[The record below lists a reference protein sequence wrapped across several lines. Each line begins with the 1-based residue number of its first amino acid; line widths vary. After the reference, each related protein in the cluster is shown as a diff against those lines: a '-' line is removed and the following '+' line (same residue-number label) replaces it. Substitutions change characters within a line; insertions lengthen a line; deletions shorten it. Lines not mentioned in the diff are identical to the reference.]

1 MSASEKPRAITVRDI
16 RQKKGREPI
25 VCITAY
31 DVLFAKLVDQAGVD
45 LILVGDSVG
54 NVVAGQPTTLA
65 VTMEQMI
72 YHGAAVVRGVS
83 RAMVVVDMPFLSY
96 QIDAPH
102 AIENAGRI
110 LRETGA
116 QAVKLE
122 GGGKRI
128 APIVAAL
135 VECGVPVMGHLGF
148 TPQSV
153 NTLGGARV
161 QGRGDDDEARLMEE
175 ARRLEDAG
183 VFAIVLELVP
193 ATLARR
199 ISEQVSVP
207 TIGIGAGVG
216 CDGQV
221 LVLPDMLGINEGFVP
236 RFLKH
241 YASLAGTVRD
251 AVQSYANDVR
261 ARRYPDDEHSF

>member
-1 MSASEKPRAITVRDI
+1 MSAQEKPRATTVRDI

-31 DVLFAKLVDQAGVD
+31 DVLFARLADQAGVD
-45 LILVGDSVG
+45 LVLVGDSVG
-54 NVVAGQPTTLA
+54 NVVAGQPTTLS

-72 YHGAAVVRGVS
+72 YHGAAVVRGIE

-96 QIDAPH
+96 QIDVPH

-122 GGGKRI
+122 GGGTRI

-135 VECGVPVMGHLGF
+135 VECGIPVMGHLGF

-153 NTLGGARV
+153 NALGGARV
-161 QGRGDDDEARLMEE
+161 QGRGDEDEARLLEE
-175 ARRLEDAG
+175 ARRVEDAG
-183 VFAIVLELVP
+183 AFAIVLELVP
-193 ATLARR
+193 AGLARR
-199 ISEQVSVP
+199 ITEQVSVP

-221 LVLPDMLGINEGFVP
+221 LVLPDMLGLNDGFTP

-241 YASLAGTVRD
+241 YADLAGTVRD
-251 AVQSYANDVR
+251 AVRAYADDVR
-261 ARRYPDDEHSF
+261 GRRYPGEEHSF

>member
-31 DVLFAKLVDQAGVD
+31 DVLFARLVDQAGVD
-45 LILVGDSVG
+45 LVLVGDSVG

-72 YHGAAVVRGVS
+72 YHGAAVARGVT

-135 VECGVPVMGHLGF
+135 VECGIPVMGHLGF
-148 TPQSV
+148 TPQSIDA
-153 NTLGGARV
+153 LGDARV
-161 QGRGDDDEARLMEE
+161 QGRNEEDEARLIDE

-183 VFAIVLELVP
+183 VFAVLLELVP
-193 ATLARR
+193 APLARR
-199 ISEQVSVP
+199 ITEQVGVP

-221 LVLPDMLGINEGFVP
+221 LVLPDMLGLNDGFAS

-241 YASLAGTVRD
+241 
-251 AVQSYANDVR
+251 
-261 ARRYPDDEHSF
+261 

>member
-1 MSASEKPRAITVRDI
+1 MSAQEKSRTVTVRDV

-25 VCITAY
+25 VCVTAY
-31 DVLFAKLVDQAGVD
+31 DVLFARLVDQAGVD
-45 LILVGDSVG
+45 IVLVGDSVG
-54 NVVAGQPTTLA
+54 NVVAGQQTTLA

-72 YHGAAVVRGVS
+72 YHGGAVARGVE

-135 VECGVPVMGHLGF
+135 VECGIPVIGHLGF

-153 NTLGGARV
+153 NALGGPRV
-161 QGRGDDDEARLMEE
+161 QGRSGEDEARLIAE

-193 ATLARR
+193 AALARR
-199 ISEQVSVP
+199 ITEQVGVP
-207 TIGIGAGVG
+207 TIGIGAGAG

-221 LVLPDMLGINEGFVP
+221 LVLPDMLGLNDGFAP
-236 RFLKH
+236 KFLKH
-241 YASLAGTVRD
+241 YADLASTVRD
-251 AVQSYANDVR
+251 AVRTYADDVR
-261 ARRYPDDEHSF
+261 ARRYPGEEHSF

>member
-1 MSASEKPRAITVRDI
+1 MSAQEKPRAVTVRDI
-16 RQKKGREPI
+16 RLKKGREPV
-25 VCITAY
+25 VCVTAY

-45 LILVGDSVG
+45 VVLVGDSVG
-54 NVVAGQPTTLA
+54 NVVAGQQTTLA

-72 YHGAAVVRGVS
+72 YHGAAVVRGVE
-83 RAMVVVDMPFLSY
+83 RALVVVDMPFLSY

-122 GGGKRI
+122 GGGRRI

-135 VECGVPVMGHLGF
+135 VECGIPVMGHLGF

-153 NTLGGARV
+153 NALGGARV
-161 QGRGDDDEARLMEE
+161 QGRSSEDEARLIED

-183 VFAIVLELVP
+183 AFAIVLELIP
-193 ATLARR
+193 AVLARR
-199 ISEQVSVP
+199 ITEEVGVP

-221 LVLPDMLGINEGFVP
+221 LVLPDMLGLNDGFAP
-236 RFLKH
+236 KFLKH
-241 YASLAGTVRD
+241 YAELAATVRD
-251 AVQSYANDVR
+251 AVRTYGDDVR
-261 ARRYPDDEHSF
+261 ARRYPDEDHSF